1 MRTMKDSRIEW
12 IGQIPTDWKIVRIK
26 YAIEQSAD
34 GIKIG
39 PFGSALSNKTISD
52 GKYNVYSQANL
63 ISCDFSKTKNTI
75 AEETYE
81 SLMAYRVV
89 PGDICVS
96 MMGTIGKCKKVPQ
109 KIGAGIMDSHLI
121 KIRLSDNILPEYFEY
136 VYDKDLGG
144 ICFQQMMYLK
154 KGTIMDGLNTSIVK
168 QLVLPLADINTQRRI
183 VDYLDRKCSQIDAI
197 VTRQQE
203 VIEKLKAYK
212 LSIITEA
219 VTKGLNPNVPMK
231 DSGVEWIGA
240 IPEHWKMVRLKF
252 LLSHIIDCP
261 HETPIY
267 SADGDYLVIRTA
279 DQDLGKLRAAEDMYR
294 LDEGEYQNR
303 IRRMP
308 LEKDDIVYGREG
320 ERWGLACF
328 VPESNKYCLGQRMLQ
343 FRCKKESFLPRFAM
357 WALNSRFVYLQG
369 AVDTIGSTSP
379 HVNISTVRNFL
390 IPVPDIDEQQEIAEH
405 IDKKMLQ
412 LDKEVEHRELLI
424 CKLNEYKKSLIYEF
438 VTGKRCN

>member
-1 MRTMKDSRIEW
+1 MRAMKGSGIEW
-12 IGQIPTDWKIVRIK
+12 IGEIPADWEVSTIKREYVFQTGWTPDTTHEEYFVGENIWINISDMKSKVVYDYEKHISDEAVRLASMNISPKGSLLYAFKLSVGAVSFCGIDMYTNEAIATFLPGKNNLRFLYYTAPIFIIKNANENIYGAKLLNQKLIRNAKIVIPPLEVQKRI
-26 YAIEQSAD
+26 A
-34 GIKIG
+34 
-39 PFGSALSNKTISD
+39 
-52 GKYNVYSQANL
+52 
-63 ISCDFSKTKNTI
+63 
-75 AEETYE
+75 
-81 SLMAYRVV
+81 
-89 PGDICVS
+89 
-96 MMGTIGKCKKVPQ
+96 
-109 KIGAGIMDSHLI
+109 
-121 KIRLSDNILPEYFEY
+121 
-136 VYDKDLGG
+136 
-144 ICFQQMMYLK
+144 
-154 KGTIMDGLNTSIVK
+154 
-168 QLVLPLADINTQRRI
+168 
-183 VDYLDRKCSQIDAI
+183 DYLDHKCSQIDTIIA
-197 VTRQQE
+197 RQQE

-212 LSIITEA
+212 LSVITEA

-231 DSGVEWIGA
+231 DSGVEWIGE

-320 ERWGLACF
+320 ERWGLACLI
-328 VPESNKYCLGQRMLQ
+328 PESNKYCLGQRMLQ
-343 FRCKKESFLPRFAM
+343 FRCKKESIFPRFAM

-390 IPVPDIDEQQEIAEH
+390 IPVPSINEQQGIVAYV
-405 IDKKMLQ
+405 DKKMSQ
-412 LDKEVEHRELLI
+412 LDREVEHREMLI
-424 CKLNEYKKSLIYEF
+424 CKLNEYKKSLIYEV
-438 VTGKRCN
+438 VTGKKEV

>member
-1 MRTMKDSRIEW
+1 MRAMKGSGIEW
-12 IGQIPTDWKIVRIK
+12 IGEIPADWEVSTIKREYVFQTGWTPDTTHEEYFVGENIWINISDMKSKVVYDSEKHISDEAVRLASMNISPKGSLLYAFKLSVGAVSFCGIDMYTNEAIATFLPGKNNLRFLYYTAPIFIIKNANENIYGAKLLNQKLIRNAKIVIPPLEVQKRI
-26 YAIEQSAD
+26 A
-34 GIKIG
+34 
-39 PFGSALSNKTISD
+39 
-52 GKYNVYSQANL
+52 
-63 ISCDFSKTKNTI
+63 
-75 AEETYE
+75 
-81 SLMAYRVV
+81 
-89 PGDICVS
+89 
-96 MMGTIGKCKKVPQ
+96 
-109 KIGAGIMDSHLI
+109 
-121 KIRLSDNILPEYFEY
+121 
-136 VYDKDLGG
+136 
-144 ICFQQMMYLK
+144 
-154 KGTIMDGLNTSIVK
+154 
-168 QLVLPLADINTQRRI
+168 
-183 VDYLDRKCSQIDAI
+183 DYLDHKCRQIDTIIA
-197 VTRQQE
+197 RQQE

-212 LSIITEA
+212 LSVITEA

-231 DSGVEWIGA
+231 DSGVEWIGE

-320 ERWGLACF
+320 ERWGLACLI
-328 VPESNKYCLGQRMLQ
+328 PESNKYCLGQRMLQ
-343 FRCKKESFLPRFAM
+343 FRCKKESIFPRFAM

-390 IPVPDIDEQQEIAEH
+390 IPVPSINEQQGIVAYV
-405 IDKKMLQ
+405 DKKMSQ
-412 LDKEVEHRELLI
+412 LDREVEHREMLI
-424 CKLNEYKKSLIYEF
+424 CKLNEYKKSLIYEV
-438 VTGKRCN
+438 VTGQKEV